1 MIKDAFSAMERW
13 RMEVERG
20 SWMRQRVE
28 LDGCGCVGNQQASR
42 QVSDP
47 GVQRKQGLAMGSL
60 QVSLKGYN
68 NVVRE
73 EKPQQLSP
81 TCSY

>member
-1 MIKDAFSAMERW
+1 MN
-13 RMEVERG
+13 
-20 SWMRQRVE
+20 
-28 LDGCGCVGNQQASR
+28 GCGCVGNQQASR

-47 GVQRKQGLAMGSL
+47 GAQRKQGLAVGSL

-73 EKPQQLSP
+73 EKPQHLP
-81 TCSY
+81 PACSY

>member
-1 MIKDAFSAMERW
+1 M
-13 RMEVERG
+13 
-20 SWMRQRVE
+20 
-28 LDGCGCVGNQQASR
+28 DGCGCVGNQQASR

-60 QVSLKGYN
+60 QVSPKGYN

-73 EKPQQLSP
+73 EKPQHISP